1 MRRLQHDTGMATL
14 FITHDL
20 AVVADRVLVMYAGR
34 AAEEAGVEALLD
46 RPLSFPGPED
56 VLEPQP
62 RARDR
67 CPAAQVNQPGQV
79 LASERCLRHGRVL

>member
-1 MRRLQHDTGMATL
+1 MRRLQHDTGMAIL

-20 AVVADRVLVMYAGR
+20 AVVADLVDRVLVMYAGH

-56 VLEPQP
+56 VLGP
-62 RARDR
+62 RDR
-67 CPAAQVNQPGQV
+67 
-79 LASERCLRHGRVL
+79 